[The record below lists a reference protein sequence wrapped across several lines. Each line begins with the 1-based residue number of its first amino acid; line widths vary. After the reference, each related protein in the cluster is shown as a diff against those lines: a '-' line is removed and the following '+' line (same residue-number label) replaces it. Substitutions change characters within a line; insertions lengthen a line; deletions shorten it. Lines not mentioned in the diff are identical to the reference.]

1 MEVNLL
7 VNRWHG
13 RIGFVIT
20 VQDEIKPSKWVEKAI
35 EKQYYGDIL
44 KNNFRWESGLS
55 VNDDINISNRI
66 SVIADNYMTSN
77 LQYMKY
83 IEISGAFWK
92 INSIDIQAPR
102 LILEIGGIWNGKR
115 ADS

>member
-1 MEVNLL
+1 M
-7 VNRWHG
+7 
-13 RIGFVIT
+13 T

-44 KNNFRWESGLS
+44 KNNFRWESGSS

>member
-1 MEVNLL
+1 ML

-44 KNNFRWESGLS
+44 KNNFRWESGSS

-77 LQYMKY
+77 LQCMKY

>member
-1 MEVNLL
+1 MI

-20 VQDEIKPSKWVEKAI
+20 VQDEIKPSKWVGKAI
-35 EKQYYGDIL
+35 EKQYYGEIL
-44 KNNFRWESGLS
+44 KNNFRWESGSS

-66 SVIADNYMTSN
+66 SVIADNYITSN
-77 LQYMKY
+77 LQCMKY